1 VQKLTQRVLEESGY
15 TIIVANDGE
24 EAVRKFMENK
34 DRIQLLL
41 FDLMM
46 PKKSGKE
53 AADEIR
59 NIKPDVRVLFA
70 SGYSPDMLR
79 RRALLEDGTVT
90 VVFKPLRPTDLLKK
104 VRETLDR

>member
-1 VQKLTQRVLEESGY
+1 
-15 TIIVANDGE
+15 
-24 EAVRKFMENK
+24 
-34 DRIQLLL
+34 
-41 FDLMM
+41 MM

-79 RRALLEDGTVT
+79 QRAMLEGAVS
-90 VVFKPLRPTDLLKK
+90 VVFKPLRPSDLRKK